1 MKTVGFMTMPDK
13 FRYREVFLLGK
24 PQHDRYDRFSMKH
37 PPMNVGR
44 RAKIFS
50 PFDALKGFNEA
61 VAAKEIH
68 YINQIELSEEEQ
80 EERNR
85 KLTVLHNLTYDS
97 RIARQ
102 NQIEVII
109 NYYIPCS
116 DVNHDAFGLQ
126 GVYKT
131 VTGVCWKVDSELKKE
146 IVVGQKRIPFE
157 RILQIEIMQ

>member
-1 MKTVGFMTMPDK
+1 MDTVGFMTMPDN
-13 FRYREVFLLGK
+13 FRYRDVFLLGK

-61 VAAKEIH
+61 VAAKEIR
-68 YINQIELSEEEQ
+68 YTNQIELAEEDQKEI
-80 EERNR
+80 NR
-85 KLTVLHNLTYDS
+85 KLTVLHNLTCNS
-97 RIARQ
+97 RKARQ
-102 NQIEVII
+102 NQVEVIVT
-109 NYYIPCS
+109 YYIPCS
-116 DVNHDAFGLQ
+116 DVNHDAYGLQ
-126 GVYKT
+126 GIYKT
-131 VTGVCWKVDSELKKE
+131 ITGVCWNVDYEIKKE

>member
-1 MKTVGFMTMPDK
+1 MNTVGFMTMPDK

-24 PQHDRYDRFSMKH
+24 PQHDRYDRFAIKH

-68 YINQIELSEEEQ
+68 YTNQIELAEEDQ
-80 EERNR
+80 EEINR
-85 KLTVLHNLTYDS
+85 KLIVLHNLTYDS

-116 DVNHDAFGLQ
+116 DVNHDAYGLQ

-131 VTGVCWKVDSELKKE
+131 ITGVCWNIDYEIKKE

-157 RILQIEIMQ
+157 RILQIEILQ